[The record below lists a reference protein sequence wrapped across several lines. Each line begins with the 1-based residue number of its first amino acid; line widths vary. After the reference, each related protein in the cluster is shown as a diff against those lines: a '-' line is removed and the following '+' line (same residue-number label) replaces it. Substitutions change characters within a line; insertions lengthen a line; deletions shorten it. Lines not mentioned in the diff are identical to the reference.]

1 MYFLAILY
9 TIVFAI
15 CSLRLAPYL
24 LVGKK
29 EQTEF
34 RQKLVGGD
42 NNEEETGNAAAL
54 NLSNYS
60 EDSQQTL
67 IRPKPMALHDPN
79 SS

>member
-1 MYFLAILY
+1 
-9 TIVFAI
+9 
-15 CSLRLAPYL
+15 
-24 LVGKK
+24 VGKK